1 MVRFGDNSFIHLTVP
16 GQPMGK
22 QRSRGRNIQTKDGRN
37 FNINYTPKKTV
48 NYETLIQELFI
59 TNYPAFVPLTGAIS
73 IDVMAYLSIPV
84 SKSKK
89 QKELMRNGKVLPT
102 TRPDVDNIQ
111 KIVFDALQKLA
122 FLNDSQIIRSSVKK
136 IYSDQ
141 PRVEIVIGEI

>member
-1 MVRFGDNSFIHLTVP
+1 MVRFGDNSFIHLTIP

-22 QRSRGRNIQTKDGRN
+22 QRSRARNIQTKDGRN
-37 FNINYTPKKTV
+37 FNINYTPAKTV
-48 NYETLIQELFI
+48 NYETLIKELFI
-59 TNYPAFVPLTGAIS
+59 TKYPAFVPLTGAIS
-73 IDVMAYLSIPV
+73 IDIIAYLSIPV

-89 QKELMRNGKVLPT
+89 QKEAMRNGEVFPT

-122 FLNDSQIIRSSVKK
+122 FLNDSQIIRASVKK

-141 PRVEIVIGEI
+141 PRVEIMIGEL